1 MFRSCPAPSTSPPAD
16 SLLLGALLLQLIAL
30 AALAAVGVYMLYQRK
45 EEKGPLNPISKGAA
59 EIKETADYVKRAVDT
74 TKDEVTAAA
83 KQQRR

>member
-1 MFRSCPAPSTSPPAD
+1 V
-16 SLLLGALLLQLIAL
+16 IAI
-30 AALAAVGVYMLYQRK
+30 AALAAVGAYMLYKRK

-59 EIKETADYVKRAVDT
+59 EIKDTADHVKRAIDA

>member
-1 MFRSCPAPSTSPPAD
+1 
-16 SLLLGALLLQLIAL
+16 
-30 AALAAVGVYMLYQRK
+30 MLYQRK

-59 EIKETADYVKRAVDT
+59 EIKETADHVKRAVDT

>member
-1 MFRSCPAPSTSPPAD
+1 M
-16 SLLLGALLLQLIAL
+16 LALFLLQVIAI
-30 AALAAVGVYMLYQRK
+30 AALAAVGAYMLYKRK

-59 EIKETADYVKRAVDT
+59 EIKDTADHVKRAVDA